1 MAWRMELKNIEGFL
15 TLKIII
21 IMIILKAGKSEPD
34 LSCPCGE
41 A

>member
-1 MAWRMELKNIEGFL
+1 MPEERELKNIEGFL
-15 TLKIII
+15 TLKII